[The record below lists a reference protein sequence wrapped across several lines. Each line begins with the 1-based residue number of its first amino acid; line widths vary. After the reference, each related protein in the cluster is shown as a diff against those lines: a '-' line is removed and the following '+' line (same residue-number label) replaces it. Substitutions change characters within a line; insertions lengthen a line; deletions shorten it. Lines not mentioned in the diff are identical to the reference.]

1 MTASRSDGNCSAV
14 ARCWAKITRKDR
26 IALTPRLVRPSR
38 RDYSS
43 TLDRRKRFL
52 TRRGANSLCCGQQQ
66 KEKGAP
72 PNQLQLTPPGL
83 HEPEGAVCK
92 VLTTDMPQQIDTLAE
107 ITRRSITKLTLRA
120 AYTRNA
126 RLDPRAAEKV
136 FWAQNVTAICEQ
148 NRNFRSLAEGSV

>member
-1 MTASRSDGNCSAV
+1 MV
-14 ARCWAKITRKDR
+14 
-26 IALTPRLVRPSR
+26 IAPPSR
-38 RDYSS
+38 AVG
-43 TLDRRKRFL
+43 RRSPGKIGSHLPRGWSARHGATTRALWIGGSDFL